1 VGVNHRSPNI
11 GDGADESEDRMQE
24 YLREYEHRQRERA
37 FFKKMNQARRNSPGG
52 IPASSVHQ
60 QSLHGHSYHG
70 RKIISSSNLESL
82 DTTSDNMKKSTN
94 SGASDEHDM
103 KGQVERAIESTV

>member
-1 VGVNHRSPNI
+1 MSNVRKLTLV
-11 GDGADESEDRMQE
+11 
-24 YLREYEHRQRERA
+24 A
-37 FFKKMNQARRNSPGG
+37 FS
-52 IPASSVHQ
+52 HQ

-103 KGQVERAIESTV
+103 KGQVERAIGSTV

>member
-1 VGVNHRSPNI
+1 
-11 GDGADESEDRMQE
+11 MQE

-52 IPASSVHQ
+52 IHASSVHQ

-103 KGQVERAIESTV
+103 KGQDERAIGGTV